1 MDTPRLLLHTCCAPC
16 VAYVY
21 RLLQPD
27 YEITSYFYN
36 PNIAPYDEYRI
47 RRDELFRFAEHEK
60 FKVIEGE
67 RDHKRWTSRVKEY
80 RSLGERSLR
89 CHECYRIRL
98 EQSFRY
104 AVHNNY
110 QLVATVLSISP
121 HKDADMINHIGS
133 ELQEKYGVPFL
144 KADFKKKNGFKK
156 SVEISREHN
165 FYRQNYCG
173 CIYSKLERDKN
184 SVYSR

>member
-1 MDTPRLLLHTCCAPC
+1 MNTPRLLLHTCCAPC

-21 RLLQPD
+21 RLLQHEYD
-27 YEITSYFYN
+27 ISAYFYN
-36 PNIAPYDEYRI
+36 PNIAPYEEYRI
-47 RRDELFRFAEHEK
+47 RRDELIRFGQNESFR
-60 FKVIEGE
+60 VIEGD
-67 RDHKRWTSRVKEY
+67 RDHKRWTSLVKEY
-80 RSLGERSLR
+80 RFLGERSPR

-98 EQSFRY
+98 EQSFKY
-104 AVHNNY
+104 ALQNNY
-110 QLVATVLSISP
+110 QVVATVLSISP
-121 HKDADMINHIGS
+121 HKDADMINQIGS
-133 ELQEKYGVPFL
+133 ELQEKYNVPFL

-156 SVEISREHN
+156 SVELSREYN